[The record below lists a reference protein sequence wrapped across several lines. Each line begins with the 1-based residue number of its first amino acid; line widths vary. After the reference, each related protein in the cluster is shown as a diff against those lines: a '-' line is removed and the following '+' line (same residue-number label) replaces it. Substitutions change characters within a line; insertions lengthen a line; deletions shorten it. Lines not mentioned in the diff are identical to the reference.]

1 MNLFFSNFSQTDN
14 EIVVNENDSRHILKS
29 YRKGIGDIL
38 NFTNGNGLL
47 AECKIIEKGKK
58 IKVKIVKISK
68 SKANK
73 VSIHIAISPLKNPS
87 RFEWFVEKA
96 TEIGIKEITPI
107 ITKYSEKKKVN
118 HERLE
123 RISISSL
130 KQSNQ
135 LFKPK
140 INSTEKFSDF
150 IKNNSDQKIMA
161 NLKTKNILAK
171 ESINSN
177 QICLVIGPEG
187 GFSDDEIQEAKN
199 NKITEI
205 SFGENRL
212 RSETAAIYGLS
223 ILKYLTS

>member
-1 MNLFFSNFSQTDN
+1 MNLFFSKFSQTDN

-68 SKANK
+68 NKPNK

-223 ILKYLTS
+223 ILKSLTS

>member
-68 SKANK
+68 NKPNK
-73 VSIHIAISPLKNPS
+73 VSIHVAISPLKNPS

-161 NLKTKNILAK
+161 NLKTKNIFTK

-199 NKITEI
+199 NKIIEI

-223 ILKYLTS
+223 ILKSLTS

>member
-1 MNLFFSNFSQTDN
+1 MNLFYSNFSQTDD
-14 EIVVNENDSRHILKS
+14 EIIVNENDSRHILKS
-29 YRKGIGDIL
+29 YRKGIGDVL

-68 SKANK
+68 NKPNK
-73 VSIHIAISPLKNPS
+73 VSIHVAISPLKNPS

-135 LFKPK
+135 LFKPT

-171 ESINSN
+171 ESIKSN

-223 ILKYLTS
+223 ILKSLTS

>member
-68 SKANK
+68 IKPNK

-187 GFSDDEIQEAKN
+187 GFSDDEILEAKN

-223 ILKYLTS
+223 ILKSLTS

>member
-68 SKANK
+68 IKPNK

-135 LFKPK
+135 LFKPN

-223 ILKYLTS
+223 ILKSLTS

>member
-1 MNLFFSNFSQTDN
+1 MNLFFSNFSQKDN
-14 EIVVNENDSRHILKS
+14 EIIVNENDSRHILKS
-29 YRKGIGDIL
+29 FRKGIGDIL

-68 SKANK
+68 NKPNK

-96 TEIGIKEITPI
+96 TEIGINEITPI

-150 IKNNSDQKIMA
+150 IKNNIDQKIMA

-177 QICLVIGPEG
+177 KICLVIGPEG

-205 SFGENRL
+205 SFGKNRL

-223 ILKYLTS
+223 ILKSLTS

>member
-29 YRKGIGDIL
+29 YRKSIGDIL

-68 SKANK
+68 SKPNK

-135 LFKPK
+135 LFKPT
-140 INSTEKFSDF
+140 INCTEKFSDF
-150 IKNNSDQKIMA
+150 INNNSDQKIMA
-161 NLKTKNILAK
+161 NLKTKNILTK
-171 ESINSN
+171 KSINSS
-177 QICLVIGPEG
+177 QVCLVIGPEG
-187 GFSDDEIQEAKN
+187 GFSDEEIQEAKN

-205 SFGENRL
+205 SFGKNRL

-223 ILKYLTS
+223 ILKSLTS

>member
-14 EIVVNENDSRHILKS
+14 EIIVNENDSRHILKS

-68 SKANK
+68 SKPNK

-135 LFKPK
+135 LFKPT

-223 ILKYLTS
+223 ILKSLTS

>member
-29 YRKGIGDIL
+29 YRKGIGEIL

-68 SKANK
+68 IKPNK

-135 LFKPK
+135 LFKPT

-223 ILKYLTS
+223 ILKSLTS

>member
-68 SKANK
+68 NKPNK
-73 VSIHIAISPLKNPS
+73 VSIHVAISPLKNPS

-161 NLKTKNILAK
+161 NLKTKNILVK

-223 ILKYLTS
+223 ILKSLTS

>member
-14 EIVVNENDSRHILKS
+14 EIIVNENDSRHILKS

-68 SKANK
+68 NKPNK

-107 ITKYSEKKKVN
+107 ITKHSEKKKVN

-223 ILKYLTS
+223 ILKSLTS

>member
-1 MNLFFSNFSQTDN
+1 MNLFFSNFSQKDN
-14 EIVVNENDSRHILKS
+14 EIIVNENDSRHIVKS
-29 YRKGIGDIL
+29 FRRDIGDTL

-68 SKANK
+68 NKPNK
-73 VSIHIAISPLKNPS
+73 VSIHVAISPLKNPS

-223 ILKYLTS
+223 ILKSLTS

>member
-14 EIVVNENDSRHILKS
+14 DIVVNENDSRHILKS

-68 SKANK
+68 IKPNK

-223 ILKYLTS
+223 ILKSLTS

>member
-1 MNLFFSNFSQTDN
+1 MDLFYSNYKATDKYIVMN
-14 EIVVNENDSRHILKS
+14 EIDSKHISKS
-29 YRKGIGDIL
+29 FRKNIGDNIRI
-38 NFTNGNGLL
+38 TNGLGCVCN
-47 AECKIIEKGKK
+47 AEIIEKGKK
-58 IKVKIVKISK
+58 IKVKIKGVEKFE
-68 SKANK
+68 APNL
-73 VSIHIAISPLKNPS
+73 SIHIALSPLKNIS

-223 ILKYLTS
+223 ILKSLTS

>member
-14 EIVVNENDSRHILKS
+14 EIIVNENDSKHILKS

-68 SKANK
+68 NKPNK
-73 VSIHIAISPLKNPS
+73 VSIHVAISPLKNPS

-135 LFKPK
+135 LFKPT

-171 ESINSN
+171 ESIKSN

-223 ILKYLTS
+223 ILKSLTS

>member
-1 MNLFFSNFSQTDN
+1 MNLFFSNFSQADN
-14 EIVVNENDSRHILKS
+14 EILVNENDSRHILKS

-68 SKANK
+68 SKPNK

-135 LFKPK
+135 LFKPT

-223 ILKYLTS
+223 ILKSLTS

>member
-68 SKANK
+68 NKPNK
-73 VSIHIAISPLKNPS
+73 VSINVAISPLKNPS

-135 LFKPK
+135 LFKPT

-150 IKNNSDQKIMA
+150 IKNNIDQKIMA

-223 ILKYLTS
+223 ILKSLTS

>member
-1 MNLFFSNFSQTDN
+1 MNLFFSNFSETDN
-14 EIVVNENDSRHILKS
+14 EIIVNENDSRHIIKS
-29 YRKGIGDIL
+29 FRKDIGDIL
-38 NFTNGNGLL
+38 NFTDGNGLL
-47 AECKIIEKGKK
+47 AVCKIIEKGKK
-58 IKVKIVKISK
+58 IKVKIVKLSK
-68 SKANK
+68 NKPNK
-73 VSIHIAISPLKNPS
+73 VSINIAISPLKNPS

-140 INSTEKFSDF
+140 INNTEKFSDF
-150 IKNNSDQKIMA
+150 LKNNSDQKIMA
-161 NLKTKNILAK
+161 NLKTKNILKK
-171 ESINSN
+171 EVINSN
-177 QICLVIGPEG
+177 HICLIIGPEG
-187 GFSDDEIQEAKN
+187 GFSNDEIQEVKK
-199 NKITEI
+199 NKITEV
-205 SFGENRL
+205 SFGKNRL

-223 ILKYLTS
+223 ILKSITN

>member
-1 MNLFFSNFSQTDN
+1 MNLFFSNFSQKDN
-14 EIVVNENDSRHILKS
+14 EIIVNENDSRHIIKS
-29 YRKGIGDIL
+29 FRRDIGDIL

-68 SKANK
+68 NKPNK
-73 VSIHIAISPLKNPS
+73 VSIHVAISPLKNPS

-171 ESINSN
+171 ESIKSN

-187 GFSDDEIQEAKN
+187 GFSEDEIQEAKN

-223 ILKYLTS
+223 ILKSLTS

>member
-68 SKANK
+68 IKPNK

-135 LFKPK
+135 LFKPT

-223 ILKYLTS
+223 ILKSLTS

>member
-1 MNLFFSNFSQTDN
+1 MNLFFSNFSETDN
-14 EIVVNENDSRHILKS
+14 EIIVNENDSRHIIKS
-29 YRKGIGDIL
+29 FRKDIGDIL
-38 NFTNGNGLL
+38 NFTDGNGLL
-47 AECKIIEKGKK
+47 AVCKIIEKGKK
-58 IKVKIVKISK
+58 IKVKIVKLSK
-68 SKANK
+68 NKPNK
-73 VSIHIAISPLKNPS
+73 VSINIAISPLKNPS

-135 LFKPK
+135 VFKPK
-140 INSTEKFSDF
+140 INNIEKFNDF
-150 IKNNSDQKIMA
+150 LKNNGDQKIMA
-161 NLKTKNILAK
+161 NLKTKNILKK

-177 QICLVIGPEG
+177 QICLIIGPEG
-187 GFSDDEIQEAKN
+187 GFSKDEIQEAKN
-199 NKITEI
+199 NKINEI

-223 ILKYLTS
+223 ILKSLTS

>member
-1 MNLFFSNFSQTDN
+1 MNLFFSTFSQTDN
-14 EIVVNENDSRHILKS
+14 EIIVNENDSRHILKS

-68 SKANK
+68 NKPNK

-223 ILKYLTS
+223 ILKSLTS

>member
-1 MNLFFSNFSQTDN
+1 MNLFYSNFSESQD
-14 EIVVNENDSRHILKS
+14 EIVVNENDSKHIIKS
-29 YRKGIGDIL
+29 YRKNIGDIIK
-38 NFTNGNGLL
+38 FTNGDGLL
-47 AECKIIEKGKK
+47 AEAKIIFKGKK
-58 IKVKIVKISK
+58 IKVKIVKLSK
-68 SKANK
+68 RKPNK
-73 VSIHIAISPLKNPS
+73 VSISIAISPLKNPS

-140 INSTEKFSDF
+140 INNTEKFSDF
-150 IKNNSDQKIMA
+150 LKNNSDQKIMA
-161 NLKTKNILAK
+161 NLKTKNILIK

-177 QICLVIGPEG
+177 QICLIIGPEG
-187 GFSDDEIQEAKN
+187 GFSNDEIQEVKN

-223 ILKYLTS
+223 ILKSLTS

>member
-1 MNLFFSNFSQTDN
+1 MNLFFSNFYETDI
-14 EIVVNENDSRHILKS
+14 EILANENDSRHIIKS
-29 YRKGIGDIL
+29 YRRDIGDIL

-47 AECKIIEKGKK
+47 AECKIVEKGKK
-58 IKVKIVKISK
+58 IKVKIVKLLNK
-68 SKANK
+68 KPDK

-87 RFEWFVEKA
+87 RFEWLVEKA

-118 HERLE
+118 HEKLE
-123 RISISSL
+123 RITISSL

-140 INSTEKFSDF
+140 INNTEKFSDF
-150 IKNNSDQKIMA
+150 LKNNSDQKVMA
-161 NLKTKNILAK
+161 NLKTRNILKK

-177 QICLVIGPEG
+177 KICLIIGPEG
-187 GFSDDEIQEAKN
+187 GFSEDEIQLAKD

-205 SFGENRL
+205 SLGKNRL

-223 ILKYLTS
+223 ILRSITS

>member
-14 EIVVNENDSRHILKS
+14 EIIVNENDSRHILKS

-47 AECKIIEKGKK
+47 AICKIIEKGKK

-68 SKANK
+68 NKPNK

-135 LFKPK
+135 LFKPT

-223 ILKYLTS
+223 ILKSLTS